1 MTKDINVGSTCLH
14 RRTLEK

>member
-1 MTKDINVGSTCLH
+1 MTKDINVGCTCLH